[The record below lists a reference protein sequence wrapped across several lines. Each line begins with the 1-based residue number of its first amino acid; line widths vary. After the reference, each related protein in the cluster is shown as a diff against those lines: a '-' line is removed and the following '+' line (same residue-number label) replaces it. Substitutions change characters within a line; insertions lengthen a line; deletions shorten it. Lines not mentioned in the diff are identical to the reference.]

1 MSEQHGA
8 KNATNRHGMDMGHG
22 VLLNLAALGVAAMP
36 VASIPNSLAYAQDKF
51 AWDKTFTQS
60 DRVEHK
66 KVTYQNR
73 LGITLVA
80 DLYVPKNLDRT
91 KKHAALVVGTPFGAV
106 KEQASGLYAQTMAER
121 GFITIAHDPSYIG
134 ESGGQPHG
142 TASSEALVE
151 DFSAGV
157 DYLGSLPLVNR
168 ERIGVIGVC
177 GSGGF
182 GLAAA
187 EIDPRIKAV
196 ATVSMYDIGQ
206 AKRQGLA
213 DALDMAAFKKNLEKI
228 AAQRWAEVDGAERT
242 LVIGTPQI
250 LTDASTAIDREF
262 FDYYRTPRGQHPR
275 ATTAFWRTSDA
286 QMSLFWSYEHLDWIS
301 PRPVLFITGDQ
312 AHSRIFSQHAYKL
325 ASKPKELFIV
335 PGAGHVD
342 LYDRVNHTVGEASV
356 LLRTVSRR
364 VSADRYCRTDRGW
377 PRRGLPRV
385 PPVLAPCGTSNC
397 AGSSAAVQGCI
408 SQQLALVVGDALFV
422 EHRRQLARF
431 QHLADDVAAADE
443 LALHVELRDGEPE
456 GRRGISR
463 GRRGCAAQPTGSRR
477 SPAPSDCACRRRR
490 TRRC

>member
-1 MSEQHGA
+1 MSNQPRNESGTTRYRSFG
-8 KNATNRHGMDMGHG
+8 KSYR
-22 VLLNLAALGVAAMP
+22 VLLGLAVVAMAALPLM
-36 VASIPNSLAYAQDKF
+36 SLPGGSVYAQDTL
-51 AWDKTFTQS
+51 AWDKTFPQS

-80 DLYVPKNLDRT
+80 DLYVPKDLDRT

-121 GFITIAHDPSYIG
+121 GFITIAHDPSYVG

-157 DYLGSLPLVNR
+157 DYLGSLPFVDR

-213 DALDMAAFKKNLEKI
+213 ETTDMAAFRKNLEQV

-242 LVIGTPQI
+242 LVIGTPQA

-286 QMSLFWSYEHLDWIS
+286 QMSLFWSYQHLDWIS
-301 PRPVLFITGDQ
+301 PRPVLFITGDK
-312 AHSRIFSQHAYKL
+312 AHSRIFSEHAYKL
-325 ASKPKELFIV
+325 ASEPKELFIV
-335 PGAGHVD
+335 PDAGHVD
-342 LYDRVNHTVGEASV
+342 LYDRVNLIPWDKLESFFDQHF
-356 LLRTVSRR
+356 
-364 VSADRYCRTDRGW
+364 
-377 PRRGLPRV
+377 
-385 PPVLAPCGTSNC
+385 
-397 AGSSAAVQGCI
+397 GS
-408 SQQLALVVGDALFV
+408 
-422 EHRRQLARF
+422 
-431 QHLADDVAAADE
+431 
-443 LALHVELRDGEPE
+443 
-456 GRRGISR
+456 
-463 GRRGCAAQPTGSRR
+463 
-477 SPAPSDCACRRRR
+477 
-490 TRRC
+490 